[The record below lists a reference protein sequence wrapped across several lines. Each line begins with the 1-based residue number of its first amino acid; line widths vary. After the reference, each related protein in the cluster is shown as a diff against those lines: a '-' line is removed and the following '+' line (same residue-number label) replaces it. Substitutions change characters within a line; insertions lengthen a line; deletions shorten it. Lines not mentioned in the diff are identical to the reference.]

1 MGGMLSA
8 TFLAIFFI
16 PLFFRIMT
24 DGKLVEKRSTA
35 ELRDEV
41 ARHKAEAAAA
51 QPTTSGPPPIPR
63 AGESHA

>member
-1 MGGMLSA
+1 MLSA

-41 ARHKAEAAAA
+41 ARHKAEAAARPA
-51 QPTTSGPPPIPR
+51 AGPPPVPR